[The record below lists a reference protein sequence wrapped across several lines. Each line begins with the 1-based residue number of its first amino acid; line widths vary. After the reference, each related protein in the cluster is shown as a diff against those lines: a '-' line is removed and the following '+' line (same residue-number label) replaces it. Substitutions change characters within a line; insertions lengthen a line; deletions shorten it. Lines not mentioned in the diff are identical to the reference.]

1 MSQLIR
7 DSDVVNVAPLELDEK
22 ISRILRPHL
31 PRDFACESRDVD
43 LWRAV

>member
-22 ISRILRPHL
+22 FLEFSAHIYRETL
-31 PRDFACESRDVD
+31 PVNREMSIFEG
-43 LWRAV
+43 L